1 MRLAS
6 FTRTW
11 RTTRRSTSGE
21 RGFSLVEAVVAVA
34 IIMIMAAVAL
44 PNISGYLRNYKLRGS
59 AQDVSGEMQ
68 ASRSKAIMSN
78 TNNGVFFAVVDA
90 DSYRWVMADDPV
102 GEELGPLRDLPA
114 GIEFAVSGELDSGEM
129 IRFNRLGGFC
139 NPVANPLDLRRDGT
153 RSVHRARGESLRQL
167 SRRPLHRA
175 GSGNGRRN
183 DVAPGRVVDQ
193 PRADRAYRPRRPHP
207 PAALK
212 KGAFRVP
219 HRV

>member
-1 MRLAS
+1 MENHAPVP
-6 FTRTW
+6 
-11 RTTRRSTSGE
+11 TSGE

-90 DSYRWVMADDPV
+90 DSYRWVMADNPV

-139 NPVANPLDLRRDGT
+139 NPVANPSTCTATALALCTGPEASRCGNAAGAPYIEQDPGTGGGMTLRLVELST
-153 RSVHRARGESLRQL
+153 SLERTV
-167 SRRPLHRA
+167 RI
-175 GSGNGRRN
+175 
-183 DVAPGRVVDQ
+183 APGGRILPQ
-193 PRADRAYRPRRPHP
+193 P
-207 PAALK
+207 
-212 KGAFRVP
+212 
-219 HRV
+219 